1 MDDANDVSINSNG
14 EIVESRT
21 AAVATTSKPWTIQK
35 RDTSNKYIEKI
46 EYRRTT
52 FTKKWKTLK
61 TQAEA
66 LASQTGAEIKI
77 VIYNPDNKKTVTFH
91 TSNITKMKGPGAA
104 TKMTPPLVLPPP
116 VTDSPSKSLTLQP
129 PVDFYS
135 NATAAP
141 LLPTSNL
148 TTLPGGG
155 QLSNLVTQK
164 QNLLKTKKRCSTKRK
179 ISDKICPE
187 CGVTYDTPRD
197 KELKNSEEYQ
207 WISCDGDKCKCWG
220 HAKCLSVT
228 VENIKNDFLCPEHK
242 H

>member
-1 MDDANDVSINSNG
+1 MR
-14 EIVESRT
+14 E
-21 AAVATTSKPWTIQK
+21 
-35 RDTSNKYIEKI
+35 
-46 EYRRTT
+46 
-52 FTKKWKTLK
+52 
-61 TQAEA
+61 
-66 LASQTGAEIKI
+66 
-77 VIYNPDNKKTVTFH
+77 
-91 TSNITKMKGPGAA
+91 PGAA
-104 TKMTPPLVLPPP
+104 TKMTPLLPPPP
-116 VTDSPSKSLTLQP
+116 VTHSPSKSLTLQP

-148 TTLPGGG
+148 TTLPGRG

-164 QNLLKTKKRCSTKRK
+164 QNLLKTKKCRSTKRK

>member
-1 MDDANDVSINSNG
+1 MENYLELIANDNESNANAILNEINLTEFLDDANDVSINSNG

-52 FTKKWKTLK
+52 FTKKWKMLK
-61 TQAEA
+61 SQAEA

-77 VIYNPDNKKTVTFH
+77 VIYNADKKTVTFH
-91 TSNITKMKGPGAA
+91 MSNITEMREPGAA

-116 VTDSPSKSLTLQP
+116 VTHSPSKSLTLQP
-129 PVDFYS
+129 PVDFHS

-155 QLSNLVTQK
+155 QLTNLATQK
-164 QNLLKTKKRCSTKRK
+164 QNLSKTKKRRSTNKKSATR
-179 ISDKICPE
+179 SS
-187 CGVTYDTPRD
+187 R
-197 KELKNSEEYQ
+197 N
-207 WISCDGDKCKCWG
+207 
-220 HAKCLSVT
+220 T
-228 VENIKNDFLCPEHK
+228 VLHTIFQETRS
-242 H
+242 